1 MWFTFWYLSGS
12 FWGFPRFA
20 FTYYVATQK
29 FMDPVSKGALF
40 EGALKGMIDALREPH
55 SVYLDEEDLNTIKQ
69 HTSGTYAG
77 IGMVLGYGSK
87 GLEAV
92 TVIDDQPAYKAG
104 VKSGDYIISIDGKDT
119 KDMKIEDAAATIRGE
134 VGTTVTIVIE
144 RDGEQET
151 FTITREEIILP
162 TVKSHMLIDT
172 VGYIR
177 ISQFAEHTAENFKE
191 QYDELRKQGMKSLIL
206 DLRDNPGG
214 LLNSAEDIAS
224 VIMPEGPL
232 VSMTP
237 RSGESTTYTS
247 KGVDVPVPMAVLIN
261 KGSASASEI
270 IAGAV
275 QDRKLGTIVGT
286 TSYGKGTVQTIYPNF
301 DGEGIKVTIAKYH
314 TPNDRVI
321 DGIGIRPDVEVD
333 LPSGVFPSGTTSD
346 IQVQKAL
353 ELLQ

>member
-1 MWFTFWYLSGS
+1 
-12 FWGFPRFA
+12 
-20 FTYYVATQK
+20 
-29 FMDPVSKGALF
+29 MDPVSKGALF